1 MRKSSKILVTGG
13 AGFIGSHLVAKLAE
27 QGNYVRVL
35 DNLST
40 GKLSNIDALLKD
52 GLVDFV
58 KGDIRDLSAV
68 KAAVSGVDVVFH
80 LAAQISVP
88 LSILNPKLNHE
99 VNAVGTSN
107 LLNASK
113 CDGVGRF
120 VFVSSC
126 AVYGEPVYLPIDEAH
141 PTNPISPYAESK
153 LISEQEC
160 LRRSREHEIESVV
173 VRFFNVYGPKQGLND
188 YSGVIVKF
196 IEKINQELPLTIFGD
211 GQQTRDFVFV
221 QDIADA
227 LLLASQNDDVNGKI
241 FNIGTG
247 KATTIKSLAET
258 LLQLTNSKVKLQF
271 VPERSGDIK
280 HSYAN
285 ISKAS
290 ELLGYKPEFSLTEGL
305 KALLRRKRSAN
316 LKEIAEISGIREGF
330 GFNLVL

>member
-1 MRKSSKILVTGG
+1 MHKNTNILVTGG

-27 QGNYVRVL
+27 QRYSVRVL

-40 GKLSNIDALLKD
+40 GKLSNIENLLQN
-52 GLVDFV
+52 GSVDFI
-58 KGDIRDLSAV
+58 KGDIRDASDV
-68 KAAVSGVDVVFH
+68 NAAVSGIDVVFH

-88 LSILNPKLNHE
+88 LSILNPKLNNE
-99 VNAVGTSN
+99 VNVGGTSN
-107 LLNASK
+107 LLKASK
-113 CDGVGRF
+113 CAGVGRF

-141 PTNPISPYAESK
+141 PTSPISPYAESK

-160 LRRSREHEIESVV
+160 LRLSNEHEIESVV

-188 YSGVIVKF
+188 YSGVITKF
-196 IEKINQELPLTIFGD
+196 IEKIKKKLSLTIFGD

-227 LLLASQNDDVNGKI
+227 LLLASQNNNANGQI

-247 KATTIKSLAET
+247 KATTIKSLAKT
-258 LLQLTNSKVKLQF
+258 LLQLTNSKVEVQF
-271 VPERSGDIK
+271 APERSGDIK

-305 KALLRRKRSAN
+305 KALLDENALLSQRNNRN
-316 LKEIAEISGIREGF
+316 F
-330 GFNLVL
+330 WDT

>member
-160 LRRSREHEIESVV
+160 LRRSREHEIESVI

-196 IEKINQELPLTIFGD
+196 IEKINQELPLKIFGD

-227 LLLASQNDDVNGKI
+227 LLLASQNDDVNGQI

-305 KALLRRKRSAN
+305 KALLDENA
-316 LKEIAEISGIREGF
+316 LLISKK
-330 GFNLVL
+330 

>member
-58 KGDIRDLSAV
+58 KGDIRDVSAV

-99 VNAVGTSN
+99 VNAGGTSN

-227 LLLASQNDDVNGKI
+227 LLLASQNNGVNGQI

-258 LLQLTNSKVKLQF
+258 LLQVTNSKVKLQF

-290 ELLGYKPEFSLTEGL
+290 ELLGYKPEFSLAEGL
-305 KALLRRKRSAN
+305 KALLDENA
-316 LKEIAEISGIREGF
+316 LLISKK
-330 GFNLVL
+330 

>member
-27 QGNYVRVL
+27 QGKYVRVL

-58 KGDIRDLSAV
+58 KGDIRDLSVV

-113 CDGVGRF
+113 REGVGRF

-290 ELLGYKPEFSLTEGL
+290 ELLGYKPEFSLAEGL
-305 KALLRRKRSAN
+305 KALLDENALLISRK
-316 LKEIAEISGIREGF
+316 
-330 GFNLVL
+330 

>member
-58 KGDIRDLSAV
+58 KGDIRDVSTV

-99 VNAVGTSN
+99 INVVGTSN

-113 CDGVGRF
+113 REGVGKF
-120 VFVSSC
+120 VFISSC
-126 AVYGEPVYLPIDEAH
+126 AVYGEPVYLPIDETH

-160 LRRSREHEIESVV
+160 LRRSPEHEIETVV

-196 IEKINQELPLTIFGD
+196 IEKIKQKLPLTIFGD

-227 LLLASQNDDVNGKI
+227 LLLASQNNDANGQI

-258 LLQLTNSKVKLQF
+258 LLQLSDSKVKMQF
-271 VPERSGDIK
+271 VTERSGDIK

-285 ISKAS
+285 ISKAN

-305 KALLRRKRSAN
+305 KALLHENAP
-316 LKEIAEISGIREGF
+316 LT
-330 GFNLVL
+330 

>member
-160 LRRSREHEIESVV
+160 LRRSREHEIESVI

-227 LLLASQNDDVNGKI
+227 LLLASQNDDVNGQI

-305 KALLRRKRSAN
+305 KALLDENA
-316 LKEIAEISGIREGF
+316 LLISKK
-330 GFNLVL
+330 